1 MADEAVAVNVP
12 RLGWRV
18 ARRPRPGFA
27 HVLGAAAGAFAV
39 VAIVAFVVEVASSD
53 PTAPGVAF
61 TGALA
66 IAALVAG
73 FVVPGPI
80 RSACVTAIVLTVPLL
95 SVFAFLGSGNGDRGS
110 VRGVYLLTL
119 GTYLV
124 LYLVGW
130 TKGRSVLLAGVLLV
144 FASWIAFEVAG
155 SNSNNVVPFQQQ
167 ISSANNSSGI
177 SVSNSN
183 STITNPSDTTDSTA
197 AVALLIGLG
206 FLGVGTALDSKRL
219 EGAATPFIAVGAF
232 ETIVGSVVLGGN
244 TSLLA
249 GGIAAVGAG
258 TVVGMVAAR
267 GDRRRATTWIG
278 VLTVFGGLVAVL
290 IDIAPDSAAGVG
302 GIALAFAVGLGII
315 AWRLAPLL
323 GEPDDGDDAPVMP
336 PTAPPGGDISTPSL
350 PTIGEAAA

>member
-1 MADEAVAVNVP
+1 MADEAGAASVP

-18 ARRPRPGFA
+18 ARRPQPAFA

-39 VAIVAFVVEVASSD
+39 VAIVAFVVEVTSTD

-66 IAALVAG
+66 VGALVAG

-80 RSACVTAIVLTVPLL
+80 RSACVTAIVLSVPIVW
-95 SVFAFLGSGNGDRGS
+95 VFAFLGGGTGDRGS
-110 VRGVYLLTL
+110 VRGIYLLTL

-144 FASWIAFEVAG
+144 FASWIGFEVAG
-155 SNSNNVVPFQQQ
+155 SNSNSVVPFQQQ
-167 ISSANNSSGI
+167 ITSADNSSGV
-177 SVSNSN
+177 SVSNNN
-183 STITNPSDTTDSTA
+183 STISNPSDTTDSTA
-197 AVALLIGLG
+197 TVALLIGLG
-206 FLGVGTALDSKRL
+206 FLGVGTALDRRKL

-232 ETIVGSVVLGGN
+232 ETIVGSIVLGGN

-258 TVVGMVAAR
+258 AVVGIVAAR

-278 VLTVFGGLVAVL
+278 VLTVFGGLVAILV
-290 IDIAPDSAAGVG
+290 DISPDSAAGVG
-302 GIALAFAVGLGII
+302 GIALAFAVALGII

-323 GEPDDGDDAPVMP
+323 GEPDDGDDAPVLP
-336 PTAPPGGDISTPSL
+336 PTAPPGGESSTPAL